1 MRPGNEKPLAARNLP
16 PQSYFSHV
24 RSIQR
29 RIGPQFYRE
38 AVLLR
43 FLRPERQPWPNLR
56 SLSASLL
63 NCYRL
68 HTAPP
73 WHLRGR
79 RRPTGCGAFPRPVD
93 PWCLCRY
100 HGALFRPR
108 HRTLCSWRRR
118 SRARR
123 LGFTYLRQRLKI
135 RQCFAAVKA
144 L

>member
-1 MRPGNEKPLAARNLP
+1 MRPGNEKPLAARN
-16 PQSYFSHV
+16 FSSQPHLSHM
-24 RSIQR
+24 RDIQR
-29 RIGPQFYRE
+29 RIGPRFYGE

-63 NCYRL
+63 NRDRL

-73 WHLRGR
+73 WHLRRR
-79 RRPTGCGAFPRPVD
+79 RRPTSCGTFPRPVD
-93 PWCLCRY
+93 PWSMRRY
-100 HGALFRPR
+100 HGTLLRPC

-123 LGFTYLRQRLKI
+123 LGFTYVRL
-135 RQCFAAVKA
+135 
-144 L
+144 